1 MSIAKKVLEIAGDGA
16 WHKIKEFDSGTIR
29 QMLGTASFTLKNIG
43 VSSVVV
49 GFNMVT
55 GDTVGYKVDTVEV
68 AAGGTGYAV
77 GDKLM
82 VGGKVVATVATV
94 GEDDGEVLTITE
106 VDTEVFAATPTGTGL
121 AITTTDGEGTGCT
134 LTLTA
139 SPIAEDTTLAA
150 GATLE
155 ITAAKL
161 SGKSLYVKCDALGL
175 IEYAPTLP

>member
-29 QMLGTASFTLKNIG
+29 QMLSTASFTLKNIG

-49 GFNMVT
+49 GFNMIT
-55 GDTVGYKVDTVEV
+55 GDTVGYKVATAEV
-68 AAGGTGYAV
+68 VDAGTGYAV

-94 GEDDGEVLTITE
+94 DEDGAILTVTK
-106 VDTEVFAATPTGTGL
+106 VDTEVFATTPAGTGL
-121 AITTTDGEGTGCT
+121 ATTTDGEGTGCT
-134 LTLTA
+134 LTITA
-139 SPIAEDTTLAA
+139 SAIAEDTTLAA
-150 GATLE
+150 GGTLV
-155 ITAAKL
+155 ITADKL

-175 IEYAPTLP
+175 IEYAPTLS